1 MKTID
6 YENAILDKLN
16 SITTV
21 LKVKKSTDSSFTILA
36 GKYNPGILGVEI
48 MTVNAIPGSGYNFF
62 ERDQLATAIHETS
75 HAGGADDYYDSNNNV
90 DPRWDNAYIIENI
103 ANGGIRGVLHSLQ
116 MPLECKCE

>member
-1 MKTID
+1 M
-6 YENAILDKLN
+6 

-21 LKVKKSTDSSFTILA
+21 LKVKKSTDSSFTSFA
-36 GKYNPGILGVEI
+36 GKYNPGIFGVEI

-75 HAGGADDYYDSNNNV
+75 HAGGADDYYDSNNNI
-90 DPRWDNAYIIENI
+90 DPRWDNANIIENI
-103 ANGGIRGVLHSLQ
+103 ANEGIRGVLRSLQ